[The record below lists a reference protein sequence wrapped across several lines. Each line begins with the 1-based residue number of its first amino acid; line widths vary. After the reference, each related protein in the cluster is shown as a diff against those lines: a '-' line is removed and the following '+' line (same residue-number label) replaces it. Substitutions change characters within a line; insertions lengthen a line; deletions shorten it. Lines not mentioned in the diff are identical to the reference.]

1 MYEFLSIW
9 MFHLNLDIQIFEYLF
24 NLDLWIQMYKYLD
37 NFICIQISEYLDTFF
52 TRIYIL
58 YISKK
63 KIYKNTR
70 CLYKKQ

>member
-52 TRIYIL
+52 TRI
-58 YISKK
+58 
-63 KIYKNTR
+63 
-70 CLYKKQ
+70 